1 MEGWI
6 RAMFSG
12 RGRPRLRTG
21 AWIAISGA
29 LMGALIVT
37 AAYLS
42 FGAGSSRAFLVLMP
56 ILGMAYL
63 IVRMHRA
70 EVSAGLRRLDAL
82 MRTHLST
89 IEALTIAIDAKDP
102 LSRGHVRR
110 VQAYAL
116 VLASHMRLP
125 AAQLQALRTAAL
137 LHDIGKLAIPDHLL
151 NKPGRLSAIEF
162 QKVKAHP
169 VIGAEI
175 LSNVE
180 FPYPVLPIIRHHHER
195 WDGSGYPDGLAG
207 EAIPSGARILAVADS
222 FEALT
227 SDRAY
232 RKRRTP
238 EEAAEFIESRSGA
251 DFDPGVVATL
261 RRHLDAVVAA
271 GAAMESPT
279 PYLGAAA
286 PAAAA
291 PGVADRGGF
300 GASLH
305 SGLSAR
311 EDTAGGPPGARP
323 PGDRSVE
330 GALGDI
336 YSAQR
341 EVYALYEI
349 AQTLG
354 SSLRLEEVLE
364 LVVSKI
370 GQLVPYRTCAIYL
383 ARDEGEWLTARF
395 VCGAHADDLRGRSMQ
410 PGDGI
415 TGWAAKQR
423 SARFSTSP
431 ELDLAGVSVDAG
443 EYSMVAAFPICHDAE
458 VLGVITLYFPR
469 DVPCQDDHIRIMDLI
484 AKLSAGAVFNST
496 VFTETQE
503 FALTDDLTNLPNSRH
518 LRQMFEQESI
528 RSQQSG
534 QPMALL
540 EMDLDRFK
548 PINDRYGHARGDL
561 YLKEVARILRS
572 HLRDRDVLVRLSGDE
587 FAAILPLTGFAPAA
601 LLAERLQQA
610 VDTFALKPDDKTT
623 LRAGLSVGV
632 AIYPHDGE
640 SLEALLSHAD
650 ANMYRNKRV
659 RRSAQA
665 RPSPNVIPF
674 PIQSP
679 SGIS

>member
-6 RAMFSG
+6 RALFSG
-12 RGRPRLRTG
+12 RSRSRLRTR

-29 LMGALIVT
+29 LLGALIVT

-42 FGAGSSRAFLVLMP
+42 FGEGSSRAFLVLIP
-56 ILGMAYL
+56 ILGIAYL
-63 IVRMHRA
+63 IVRIHRA
-70 EVSAGLRRLDAL
+70 EVSTGLRRLDAL

-116 VLASHMRLP
+116 VLASRLRIP
-125 AAQLQALRTAAL
+125 EAQLQALRTAAL

-169 VIGAEI
+169 AIGAEI

-207 EAIPSGARILAVADS
+207 EAIPCGARILAVADT

-238 EEAAEFIESRSGA
+238 EEAAEFIASRSGA

-261 RRHLDAVVAA
+261 HRHLEAVVAA
-271 GAAMESPT
+271 GAAMDGST
-279 PYLGAAA
+279 PSHGATA
-286 PAAAA
+286 PAAA
-291 PGVADRGGF
+291 GVADRGGF

-305 SGLSAR
+305 RGFSAR
-311 EDTAGGPPGARP
+311 EEASDGPPDATRP

-383 ARDEGEWLTARF
+383 ARDGGEWLTARF
-395 VCGAHADDLRGRSMQ
+395 VCGANAGDLRGRSMQ
-410 PGDGI
+410 PGEGI
-415 TGWAAKQR
+415 TGWAAQQR

-431 ELDLAGVSVDAG
+431 ELDLAGIAVEAG

-518 LRQMFEQESI
+518 LRQMFEQERI

-548 PINDRYGHARGDL
+548 PINDRHGHARGDL
-561 YLKEVARILRS
+561 YLKEVARILRG

-610 VDTFALKPDDKTT
+610 VDTFVLKPDEKTT

-640 SLEALLSHAD
+640 SLETLLAHAD

-674 PIQSP
+674 PIRSP
-679 SGIS
+679 AGIS

>member
-1 MEGWI
+1 
-6 RAMFSG
+6 
-12 RGRPRLRTG
+12 
-21 AWIAISGA
+21 
-29 LMGALIVT
+29 MGALIVT
-37 AAYLS
+37 ATNLT
-42 FGAGSSRAFLVLMP
+42 FGEGSNRAFLVLIP
-56 ILGMAYL
+56 ILGIAYL
-63 IVRMHRA
+63 IVRIHRA
-70 EVSAGLRRLDAL
+70 EVSVGLRRLDDL

-116 VLASHMRLP
+116 VLASHTRIP
-125 AAQLQALRTAAL
+125 NAQLQGLRTAAL

-151 NKPGRLSAIEF
+151 NKPGRLSAVEF

-169 VIGAEI
+169 AIGAEI

-232 RKRRTP
+232 RKRRTA

-251 DFDPGVVATL
+251 DFDPSVVATL
-261 RRHLDAVVAA
+261 RAHLDAVVAS
-271 GAAMESPT
+271 GAAMESSAPCGGDT
-279 PYLGAAA
+279 AQAA
-286 PAAAA
+286 
-291 PGVADRGGF
+291 GGDDVQQADSGGF

-305 SGLSAR
+305 RGVSAR
-311 EDTAGGPPGARP
+311 EESPPSV
-323 PGDRSVE
+323 DRSVE

-383 ARDEGEWLTARF
+383 ARDEGRWLTARF
-395 VCGAHADDLRGRSMQ
+395 VCGDNAADLRGRSVQ
-410 PGDGI
+410 PGEGI

-431 ELDLAGVSVDAG
+431 ELDLAGVAIDAE
-443 EYSMVAAFPICHDAE
+443 EYSMVAAFPICHDGE

-496 VFTETQE
+496 IFTETEE

-518 LRQMFEQESI
+518 LRQVFEQESI

-548 PINDRYGHARGDL
+548 PINDRYGHAAGDL
-561 YLKEVARILRS
+561 YLKEIARILRG

-587 FAAILPLTGFAPAA
+587 FAAILPSTGFAPAA

-610 VDTFALKPDDKTT
+610 VDAFSLKPDEKTT

-632 AIYPHDGE
+632 SIYPHDGE
-640 SLEALLSHAD
+640 SLEDLLSQAD
-650 ANMYRNKRV
+650 TNMYRNKRV
-659 RRSAQA
+659 RRSSQT
-665 RPSPNVIPF
+665 RSSPNVIPF

-679 SGIS
+679 GGIS